1 MVHSIFRNQDK
12 KHLDA
17 VFQAAVIFFPLPQT
31 LFLQLGTNVI
41 LPPTWLDTLTIELIH
56 DDGTT
61 RVACYAAYDGHRS
74 SPSGFRLT
82 PQDPEADLHAL
93 FAARS
98 DSFYLA
104 VGQVE
109 IVTAEGNR
117 KTLANQTSLKALQNR
132 PDSEEDFCADVFS
145 ADINPQSPG
154 K

>member
-61 RVACYAAYDGHRS
+61 RVACHAAYDGHRA

-82 PQDPEADLHAL
+82 PQDPGVDLHAL

-98 DSFYLA
+98 DSLYLA

-109 IVTAEGNR
+109 IMTAEGNR
-117 KTLANQTSLKALQNR
+117 KRLANQTSLLALRNGESE
-132 PDSEEDFCADVFS
+132 PDEVMV
-145 ADINPQSPG
+145 DIRKLCPL